1 MQPGLP
7 ITPYTGPLRGV
18 VLDWAGTAVDYGC
31 LGPAAVFLDVFR
43 KFGVAVTTS
52 DARQFMGLMK
62 KDHIRS
68 MCRLPT
74 VAAGWQARYGRV
86 PDEGDV
92 DALYA
97 ETEPMMAA
105 AIARHAEP
113 IPGLLAFVEAMRAK
127 GIKIGS
133 STGYT
138 RPMMEILAPEASR
151 RGYRPDAIV
160 TPSDV
165 PAGRPYP
172 WMCYL
177 NAIRLERFPLQA
189 MVKIGDTVSD
199 IHEGRNAGMW
209 AIGLTKSGNLL
220 GLSAEEAD
228 RLEPAELA
236 RRLAA
241 AAAGL
246 KAAGAHY
253 TAEGIWAVLPIL
265 DEIAARL
272 SAGEQP

>member
-1 MQPGLP
+1 MPPALP
-7 ITPYTGPLRGV
+7 TTPYTGPLRGV

-43 KFGVAVTTS
+43 KFGVAVTMA
-52 DARQFMGLMK
+52 DARRFMGLMK

-74 VAAGWQARYGRV
+74 VAAGWQARYGRA

-97 ETEPMMAA
+97 ETEPMMAS

-138 RPMMEILAPEASR
+138 RPMMEVLVPEASR

-209 AIGLTKSGNLL
+209 TIGLTKSGNLL

-265 DEIAARL
+265 DAIAARL
-272 SAGEQP
+272 SAGERP